1 MARLI
6 FPIILLLFGLVYLIF
21 TLNLPKSN
29 IGDPN
34 SPMYFP
40 LLIASLLIVMSA
52 IYFIQE
58 LRKRSENFTAFAQLL
73 ERATL
78 LRIIFTI
85 VFALVYALLF
95 EPLGFLISTILF
107 LGAVLFLINGFKRWL
122 QNILVTIIFSAITW
136 YTFSQLLDVSLP

>member
-58 LRKRSENFTAFAQLL
+58 LRKRSENFTLCTITRTCNVAKNYFHDC
-73 ERATL
+73 
-78 LRIIFTI
+78 LRPSLCT
-85 VFALVYALLF
+85 AF

-107 LGAVLFLINGFKRWL
+107 FRSCV
-122 QNILVTIIFSAITW
+122 IFN
-136 YTFSQLLDVSLP
+136 